1 MIVLDRRSWLRQVLW
16 IRGTALQRVWLRVS
30 LATLVAVGATLLHRD
45 HGTFDTNLT
54 PLPFSLIGLAL
65 SIYLGFRNNTGYDRF
80 WEGRKLWGAMVNVS
94 RTLTRQILTLV
105 GPRMI
110 DAGGDH
116 ALAEVEREE
125 LSAIHRRL
133 VYAQIAYVHCFRQHL
148 RGEDRLEELDGL
160 LAPEL
165 LEGLGAELN
174 RPVAITQ
181 WIGDQLRA
189 LYDRGFVH
197 PMHLPVLEASLEE
210 ITGVQGACERI
221 KSTPIPA
228 SYTVLLHRIVA
239 LYCLGLPSGAA
250 LGLAEVRDL
259 GPLGLPFGIV
269 SDVGVMTPLVVA
281 IVAYA
286 FYGLDA
292 VGTEIEDPFGHDAND
307 LPLTALSTMIEVNL
321 RQRLGEA
328 DLPALREPVDGILD

>member
-16 IRGTALQRVWLRVS
+16 IRGTALKRVWMRV
-30 LATLVAVGATLLHRD
+30 LAATLVAVGATLLHRD
-45 HGTFDTNLT
+45 HGTFETNLT

-80 WEGRKLWGAMVNVS
+80 WEGRKLWGRMVNVS
-94 RTLTRQILTLV
+94 RTFTRQILTLV

-110 DAGGDH
+110 DADGDH
-116 ALAEVEREE
+116 APAEAEREE
-125 LSAIHRRL
+125 LAAIHRHL

-148 RGEDRLEELDGL
+148 RGEDQLDELEGL
-160 LAPEL
+160 LAPAL
-165 LEGLGAELN
+165 LERLEAELN
-174 RPVAITQ
+174 RPVAISQ
-181 WIGDQLRA
+181 WVGDQLRG

-197 PMHLPVLEASLEE
+197 PMHLPVLEASLTE

-228 SYTVLLHRIVA
+228 SYTVLMHRIVA
-239 LYCLGLPSGAA
+239 LYCLGLP
-250 LGLAEVRDL
+250 
-259 GPLGLPFGIV
+259 FGIV
-269 SDVGVMTPLVVA
+269 SEVGSMTPVVVA

-307 LPLTALSTMIEVNL
+307 LPLTALSTMIEANL
-321 RQRLGEA
+321 RQRLGETE
-328 DLPALREPVDGILD
+328 LPALREPVDGILD